1 MKCILPFRIK
11 YSPIKKLALLPF
23 EKKPD
28 EIYRGLEL
36 QFMSGEK
43 YGDGYRIIAYRN
55 DNYVDVYDDESILFD
70 TEEVFDV
77 TEKGLN
83 QHVQTKLRKVHFENQ
98 TGNEYI
104 SFEFN
109 DIKGRL
115 ISFSMKENSKKK
127 TIPFNLLAPVG
138 VGSVQPNFM
147 PVFFMYQFDFM
158 RVKHTQVRFEI
169 DGAPVQIDR
178 FPMPMN
184 RQFRYFARYSEIC
197 QLFEFINTDEKEL
210 HLVETDGQNRY
221 VEEQVEYQF
230 NEAGCL
236 SQIDVLMDEDK
247 IHISFIPEL
256 DLQHNSRGRFRIL
269 PRKEMGMLEG
279 SYEISNQKEKV
290 NLRIVPTDGWA
301 SVPTSFLSRII
312 LSKKSVFCTWSKGY
326 ELNAT
331 MDLNTKQVEAKWTN
345 HNIKDTNS

>member
-1 MKCILPFRIK
+1 M
-11 YSPIKKLALLPF
+11 LPF

-36 QFMSGEK
+36 QLMSGEK

-55 DNYVDVYDDESILFD
+55 DNYVDVYDDESIHFD

-83 QHVQTKLRKVHFENQ
+83 QHVQTRLRKVQFENHN
-98 TGNEYI
+98 GNEYI
-104 SFEFN
+104 AFEFE
-109 DIKGRL
+109 DIKGRV

-127 TIPFNLLAPVG
+127 TIHFNLLAPVG
-138 VGSVQPNFM
+138 VGSEHPNFM

-158 RVKHTQVRFEI
+158 RVNHTQVQFEI
-169 DGAPVQIDR
+169 DGKPISIDR

-184 RQFRYFARYSEIC
+184 RQFRYFARYSETC

-210 HLVETDGQNRY
+210 QVVETNEENRY
-221 VEEQVEYQF
+221 VEEHVEYQF
-230 NEAGCL
+230 TNAGCL
-236 SQIDVLMDEDK
+236 SQIDVLMETDK
-247 IHISFIPEL
+247 IKISFLPEL
-256 DLQHNSRGRFRIL
+256 DLLKNSNGSFQIC

-279 SYEISNQKEKV
+279 TYEISNQKNQVE
-290 NLRIVPTDGWA
+290 LRIVPINGWA

-345 HNIKDTNS
+345 HNIKDT